1 VSNVVVGRVWSF
13 HDVTERERLLQ
24 RAELLADASRLL
36 TSLELPDALEAVA
49 RLSVPLLG
57 DACTIDLLGNGA
69 PRRIASYSS
78 NGDAELS
85 GDLHPAVLG
94 GSSVTYSSLSHA
106 YLGVPL
112 SMKSKLL
119 GGMTFVAPPEKRFDD
134 FEIEMAEALA
144 MRASL
149 AIENGRL
156 FESAQSALRAR
167 EEFLSVA
174 AHEIRGP
181 LTSIH
186 LAAQKL
192 AQGSAASSKH
202 LLDLIVREDRRLG
215 RFVEELLD
223 LGRIQTGQLRF
234 EMEQVNLAHVV
245 HDVVARL
252 APEISASG
260 SRISVDVDEATV
272 GEWDRFRI
280 EQVVN
285 NLIANAIKFGQGKPI
300 EVDLRQE
307 GDDAVFSVRDHG
319 VGIDPEMH
327 ERIFKPF
334 ERQASI
340 RNYGGLGLG
349 LYIVRTI
356 VEGLGGMVSVA
367 SIPNEGAEFTVR
379 LPRKRAS

>member
-1 VSNVVVGRVWSF
+1 M
-13 HDVTERERLLQ
+13 
-24 RAELLADASRLL
+24 
-36 TSLELPDALEAVA
+36 
-49 RLSVPLLG
+49 
-57 DACTIDLLGNGA
+57 
-69 PRRIASYSS
+69 
-78 NGDAELS
+78 
-85 GDLHPAVLG
+85 
-94 GSSVTYSSLSHA
+94 SHA
-106 YLGVPL
+106 YLAVPL
-112 SMKSKLL
+112 SMKGTLL
-119 GGMTFVAPPEKRFDD
+119 GAMTFVAATEKRFGE

-144 MRASL
+144 LRTSI
-149 AIENGRL
+149 AIENRRL

-192 AQGSAASSKH
+192 AQSSGGSSKH
-202 LLDLIVREDRRLG
+202 LLELIVREDRRLG

-285 NLIANAIKFGQGKPI
+285 NLISNAIKFGQSEPI
-300 EVDLRQE
+300 EVSLRKE
-307 GDDAVFSVRDHG
+307 GADAIFSVRDHG
-319 VGIDPEMH
+319 VGIDPDMQ
-327 ERIFKPF
+327 ERIFMPF

-356 VEGLGGMVSVA
+356 VEGLGGKVSVV
-367 SIPNEGAEFTVR
+367 SLPDQGAEFIVR
-379 LPRKRAS
+379 LPRRRAS